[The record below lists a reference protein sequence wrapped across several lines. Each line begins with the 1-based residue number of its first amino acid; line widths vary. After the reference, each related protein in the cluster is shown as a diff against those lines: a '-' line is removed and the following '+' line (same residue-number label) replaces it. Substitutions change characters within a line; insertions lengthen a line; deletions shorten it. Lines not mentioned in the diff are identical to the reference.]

1 VDAGAG
7 DDRVDVRDGAHDRV
21 RCESGRDTVRADAVD
36 TLIGCEKTT
45 SRAVL

>member
-21 RCESGRDTVRADAVD
+21 LCGSGRDTVRADPVD
-36 TLIGCEKTT
+36 TLIGCETT
-45 SRAVL
+45 TTRAVL